1 MFGWLALC
9 AAMIMMPGRR
19 MTAQEADYVVGRED
33 VLTITVLNQA
43 GLSGPFSVSSQGEIT
58 FPLIGLVKVA
68 GLTLTEVESAL
79 RKRLADGIFAD
90 PQVSVVVNEYRSQE
104 VFVVGEVR
112 QPGSYPISGEL
123 TLIEALARAG
133 STNAGAGDE
142 VVIVRPQG
150 RRPGS
155 GPVLPEQAAP
165 ADVLRVN
172 LKELQGGAIG
182 QNVVLRDGDTIFVAP
197 AESVYVFGQVRNPG
211 AYPINKDMTV
221 LQALSVAGG
230 ISERGAIGRVKV
242 IRLVDGK
249 KKELKA
255 ELGDPVQPNDTVV
268 VPERYF

>member
-1 MFGWLALC
+1 
-9 AAMIMMPGRR
+9 
-19 MTAQEADYVVGRED
+19 VVGRED

-112 QPGSYPISGEL
+112 QPGSYPINGEL

-142 VVIVRPQG
+142 VVIVRPQE
-150 RRPGS
+150 RRAGA